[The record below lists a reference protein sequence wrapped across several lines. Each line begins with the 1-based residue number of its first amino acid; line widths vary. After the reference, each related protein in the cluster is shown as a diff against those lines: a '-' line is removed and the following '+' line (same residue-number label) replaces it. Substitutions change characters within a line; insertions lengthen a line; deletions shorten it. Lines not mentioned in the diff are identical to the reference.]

1 MVDDH
6 SRPDETNHKLAKE
19 EERYRDE
26 VNQGRHG
33 AHKPCEKFPVEEARE
48 QGDVAGT
55 EMDEKQKAAD
65 NNPRR

>member
-6 SRPDETNHKLAKE
+6 THPDEANHKLAQE

-33 AHKPCEKFPVEEARE
+33 AHKPCETFPIEEARE
-48 QGDVAGT
+48 QGAVADT

-65 NNPRR
+65 NDP